1 MIFINKTNWYNLSHK
16 YRYGIDWKKK
26 KKGKTLLHRYMD
38 KYNIVFGSYSVPH
51 IGHGHP
57 SVNHNKVVKE
67 I

>member
-1 MIFINKTNWYNLSHK
+1 MASIE
-16 YRYGIDWKKK
+16 KK